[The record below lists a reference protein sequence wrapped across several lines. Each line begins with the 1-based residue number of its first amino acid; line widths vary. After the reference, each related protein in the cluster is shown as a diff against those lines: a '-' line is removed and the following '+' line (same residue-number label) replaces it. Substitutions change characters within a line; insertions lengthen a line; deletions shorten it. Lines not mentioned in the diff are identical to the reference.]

1 MGFWA
6 KIVAGVLVP
15 LFDLL
20 FTRVFRLVQEY
31 LRSQQV
37 KKEIEKKNQRN
48 REAQEK
54 ATNEGERD
62 KALENI
68 SNNF

>member
-1 MGFWA
+1 M
-6 KIVAGVLVP
+6 P